1 MQTEQEQLVSSR
13 TVVAACASAKTSL
26 PGNRPVGPR
35 VGLERVVPPSLWCTH
50 VFTSDL
56 VTHHYSWPGLLS

>member
-26 PGNRPVGPR
+26 PGNR

-50 VFTSDL
+50 VFTSDM